1 MDTYPN
7 GAKYIPEK
15 AEFALFIT
23 GDTLR
28 LALRSDRVL
37 LEDGAPVEYF
47 EPITSFFGGPNQ
59 PIKKISGRSTSPQH
73 FIIPSLIPRKI
84 VVGEAEAIKAH
95 NAILS
100 ELLQV
105 KRDYAA
111 KLQTLIQE

>member
-7 GAKYIPEK
+7 GAKYVPEK
-15 AEFALFIT
+15 AEFAIFIAN
-23 GDTLR
+23 GSLR
-28 LALRSDRVL
+28 LALRSDTVL
-37 LEDGAPVEYF
+37 KETDAPVEYF

-105 KRDYAA
+105 KRDYEV
-111 KLQTLIQE
+111 KLQALIQE